1 MMERTTRLDRL
12 AASIDLERWRSP
24 IRVGLSVIGVLTLV
38 VFFSVPG
45 PGFDFYAYW
54 AVDPAAPY
62 RIADGFGAF
71 HYAPP
76 VIWLALPFKLLP
88 YHVGYVVWTAL
99 MAGLLVWMTRSW
111 ALAWCAFPPVA
122 SELYH
127 GNIDL
132 LLATALVVGFRA
144 PAAWVLLPITKITT
158 GINLLWPLLRRDWR
172 AIATV
177 ALVGIAVVGSS
188 LLIQGIDLWRAWIEH
203 LIVRMGRPEAGG
215 ALIDISVWLRLPV
228 ALGVMVLAV
237 VTKRRWLVPIS
248 VVLAMPLLWVHSLAA
263 LVAMQRLWRSTDG
276 DLGSARHG
284 LLDWR
289 A

>member
-12 AASIDLERWRSP
+12 AARIDLERWRSP
-24 IRVGLSVIGVLTLV
+24 LRVGGSAIGVVMLV

-54 AVDPAAPY
+54 AVDLAEPY

-76 VIWLALPFKLLP
+76 VIWLAAPFKLLP
-88 YHVGYVVWTAL
+88 YDVGYVVWTAL

-132 LLATALVVGFRA
+132 LLAAALVVGFRV
-144 PAAWVLLPITKITT
+144 PAAWVLLPITKVTT
-158 GINLLWPLLRRDWR
+158 GINLIWPVLRRDGR
-172 AIATV
+172 AIAAV
-177 ALVGIAVVGSS
+177 ALVGVAVIGAS
-188 LLIQGIDLWRAWIEH
+188 LLIQGIEVWRAWMEH

-215 ALIDISVWLRLPV
+215 ALMDVSLWLRLPI
-228 ALGVMVLAV
+228 AIGVMVMAAV
-237 VTKRRWLVPIS
+237 TNRRWLVPIS

-263 LVAMQRLWRSTDG
+263 LVAIQPLWRSRDG
-276 DLGSARHG
+276 DPVSARQG

>member
-24 IRVGLSVIGVLTLV
+24 IRVGVSAIGVVMLV

-54 AVDPAAPY
+54 AVDPAEPY
-62 RIADGFGAF
+62 RMADGFGAF

-76 VIWLALPFKLLP
+76 VIWLAAPFKLLP
-88 YHVGYVVWTAL
+88 YDVGYVVWTAL

-132 LLATALVVGFRA
+132 LLAAALVVGFRV
-144 PAAWVLLPITKITT
+144 PAAWVLLPITKVTT
-158 GINLLWPLLRRDWR
+158 GINLIWPVLRRDGR
-172 AIATV
+172 AIAAI
-177 ALVGIAVVGSS
+177 ALVGVAVVGAS
-188 LLIQGIDLWRAWIEH
+188 LLIQGIELWRAWIEH
-203 LIVRMGRPEAGG
+203 LIVRMGQPEAGG
-215 ALIDISVWLRLPV
+215 ALIDVSLWLRLPI
-228 ALGVMVLAV
+228 AIGVMVMAAV
-237 VTKRRWLVPIS
+237 TNRRWLVPIS

-263 LVAMQRLWRSTDG
+263 LVAIQPLWRSTDV
-276 DLGSARHG
+276 DPVSARHG